1 MSFES
6 IVALTLLV
14 VAVFCH
20 LVLAG
25 IHYGAFD
32 AIIVRL
38 NNYIVS
44 RIERLEK
51 DI

>member
-1 MSFES
+1 MTFET

-14 VAVFCH
+14 IAVFCH